1 VANEDSGQEKT
12 LDPTQRRLDKAREE
26 GQFAQS
32 QDLTT
37 LVLVSIAA
45 LAVWVA
51 GSRLLDSLVNAMRSA
66 LSFSDPSRVLQFLF
80 EWLQGPISET
90 VFWIVLVL
98 ALLFL
103 ASLFGPLALVN
114 FEPKLAALKFDPER
128 LSPINGLKRIFSTQG
143 LSQLGLST
151 LKAILVFLAI
161 GIYLWFV
168 IDDIFA
174 FPGMSV
180 AHSIFYGLALVG
192 GGLFV
197 LIAMAL
203 VLGVTG
209 GFVTAYFFNEKMK
222 MSTQEVKDEMKES
235 EGSPEIKGRI
245 RQKQREMA
253 RSRMIAAVEKADVVV
268 MNPTHIAVAL
278 RYDANKMAAPV
289 VVAKGHDNFALRIR
303 DAAKEHRVPVTES
316 PVLARAIDS
325 NVKVGAVIPEGLYR
339 AVAALIAW
347 AYESKTEPSNAT
359 PLFLPDDVI
368 PAEFQPETKSRSL
381 GTPRSA

>member
-1 VANEDSGQEKT
+1 MANEDSGQEKT

-209 GFVTAYFFNEKMK
+209 
-222 MSTQEVKDEMKES
+222 
-235 EGSPEIKGRI
+235 
-245 RQKQREMA
+245 
-253 RSRMIAAVEKADVVV
+253 
-268 MNPTHIAVAL
+268 
-278 RYDANKMAAPV
+278 
-289 VVAKGHDNFALRIR
+289 
-303 DAAKEHRVPVTES
+303 
-316 PVLARAIDS
+316 
-325 NVKVGAVIPEGLYR
+325 KV
-339 AVAALIAW
+339 
-347 AYESKTEPSNAT
+347 S
-359 PLFLPDDVI
+359 
-368 PAEFQPETKSRSL
+368 
-381 GTPRSA
+381 

>member
-1 VANEDSGQEKT
+1 MANEDSGQEKT

-80 EWLQGPISET
+80 EWLQGPISES

-209 GFVTAYFFNEKMK
+209 CV
-222 MSTQEVKDEMKES
+222 S
-235 EGSPEIKGRI
+235 
-245 RQKQREMA
+245 
-253 RSRMIAAVEKADVVV
+253 
-268 MNPTHIAVAL
+268 
-278 RYDANKMAAPV
+278 
-289 VVAKGHDNFALRIR
+289 
-303 DAAKEHRVPVTES
+303 
-316 PVLARAIDS
+316 
-325 NVKVGAVIPEGLYR
+325 
-339 AVAALIAW
+339 
-347 AYESKTEPSNAT
+347 
-359 PLFLPDDVI
+359 
-368 PAEFQPETKSRSL
+368 
-381 GTPRSA
+381 

>member
-1 VANEDSGQEKT
+1 MANEDSGQEKT

-80 EWLQGPISET
+80 EWLQGPISES

-209 GFVTAYFFNEKMK
+209 
-222 MSTQEVKDEMKES
+222 
-235 EGSPEIKGRI
+235 
-245 RQKQREMA
+245 
-253 RSRMIAAVEKADVVV
+253 
-268 MNPTHIAVAL
+268 
-278 RYDANKMAAPV
+278 
-289 VVAKGHDNFALRIR
+289 
-303 DAAKEHRVPVTES
+303 
-316 PVLARAIDS
+316 
-325 NVKVGAVIPEGLYR
+325 KV
-339 AVAALIAW
+339 
-347 AYESKTEPSNAT
+347 S
-359 PLFLPDDVI
+359 
-368 PAEFQPETKSRSL
+368 
-381 GTPRSA
+381 